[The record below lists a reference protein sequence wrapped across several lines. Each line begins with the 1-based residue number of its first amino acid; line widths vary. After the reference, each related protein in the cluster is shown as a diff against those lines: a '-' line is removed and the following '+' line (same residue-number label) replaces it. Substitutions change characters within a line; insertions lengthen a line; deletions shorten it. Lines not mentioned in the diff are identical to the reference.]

1 VKVSDI
7 LAAKGSAVVT
17 IKPTETIGALS
28 QRLRENRIGAA
39 IVSGDGQTVDGVISE
54 RDVAY
59 AVAIHQA
66 ALHTLRVSELMTRT
80 VVTCSPGE
88 SVANVASTM
97 RARNIR
103 HIPVE
108 EGGRLVGMI
117 SIRDVLNHRT
127 DDLLQQTNLL
137 RAFASHTERDPSQD
151 R

>member
-1 VKVSDI
+1 MKVSDI

-17 IKPTETIGALS
+17 IKPSDTIAALS
-28 QRLRENRIGAA
+28 QRLRQNHIGAA
-39 IVSGDGQTVDGVISE
+39 IVSIDGQTIDGVISE
-54 RDVAY
+54 RDIAY

-66 ALHTLRVSELMTRT
+66 ALHTLPVSALMTTT
-80 VVTCSPGE
+80 VVTCSAGE

-97 RARNIR
+97 QARGIR

-108 EGGRLVGMI
+108 ENGRLVGMI
-117 SIRDVLNHRT
+117 SIRDVLNRRT